1 MMKPVANGKP
11 SRKRRRRAIIAF
23 EMIRLDRMAAEP
35 LHQQLYRQIRDE
47 LVSGSFSDGSSR
59 LPSSRALATDLGIS
73 RLTVNLAFEKLHA
86 EGYLR
91 SRVGSGTFVA
101 DSLPETFLSSG
112 RPRMRLLV
120 ERAPRLSDR
129 VKNLPDK
136 RVGKQFDLGIA
147 GPPGVSFVPALPALD
162 EFPIEIWERLRA
174 QVLAKKGAH
183 LLQYASSRGDPD
195 LRKAIAAYLC
205 DYRGARCHPDQIVIT
220 AGTQQ
225 AMMISATALV
235 NRGEVAWIED
245 PGFYQAR
252 RAFGFA
258 GATVVP
264 RPVDQE
270 GIVIARPSKQPPPKI
285 IYVTPS
291 HQFPLGMT
299 MSLARRTALI
309 SFAREHDAYIFEDDH
324 NSEFRFT
331 GPPLPC
337 LQGLDNSG
345 RVIYAGTMSKILYA
359 SLRLGYLLAPEQL
372 VEPMIK
378 IRAVMDQ
385 HSPAID
391 QATLARF
398 LTEGYFLSHI
408 KRMRKLYSDRRDFFI
423 EQFNKLLSEY
433 FILQVPEAGLH
444 FVAWLRR
451 KEDLP
456 LITRV
461 CTEIGIRPSPLSS
474 CFIKAEVKP
483 ALTFGFAAWS
493 RAQIREGLAKFASSL
508 NAKFKYS
515 SGSPSLGRALSD
527 ELVWQ
532 PSDK

>member
-1 MMKPVANGKP
+1 MSDMKSCLK
-11 SRKRRRRAIIAF
+11 KRRRRSIIGF
-23 EMIRLDRMAAEP
+23 EMIRLNRTAAEP
-35 LHQQLYRQIRDE
+35 LHEQLYRQIRDE
-47 LVSGSFSDGSSR
+47 LVSASFNNNSSR
-59 LPSSRALATDLGIS
+59 VPSSRELAADLGVSRFTVNVAFS
-73 RLTVNLAFEKLHA
+73 RLH
-86 EGYLR
+86 

-101 DSLPETFLSSG
+101 EPLPETFLSA
-112 RPRMRLLV
+112 RTAKAEPHV
-120 ERAPRLSDR
+120 ERPPRLSHR
-129 VKNLPDK
+129 VRNIPDH
-136 RVGKQFDLGIA
+136 RVGKQFDFGIA
-147 GPPGVSFVPALPALD
+147 GPPGVTFVPAVAALD

-174 QVLAKKGAH
+174 EVLAKKGAH

-195 LRKAIAAYLC
+195 LRKALATYLC
-205 DYRGARCHPDQIVIT
+205 DYRGARCHPDQIIIT

-225 AMMISATALV
+225 AMMISAMALV

-252 RAFGFA
+252 RTFGFA

-264 RPVDQE
+264 RPVDRE
-270 GIVIARPSKQPPPKI
+270 GITIARPSKQRSPKI

-309 SFAREHDAYIFEDDH
+309 DFARTCDAYIFEDDH
-324 NSEFRFT
+324 NSEFRYN
-331 GPPLPC
+331 GRPLPC
-337 LQGLDNSG
+337 LQGLDNVG
-345 RVIYAGTMSKILYA
+345 RVIYSGTMSKILYP
-359 SLRLGYLLAPEQL
+359 SLRLGYILAPEQL

-398 LTEGYFLSHI
+398 LTEGFFMSHI
-408 KRMRKLYSDRRDFFI
+408 KRMRKVYSDRREFFI
-423 EQFNKLLSEY
+423 EQFNNLLRKY
-433 FILQVPEAGLH
+433 FILEVPEAGLH
-444 FVAWLRR
+444 FVAWVRQ
-451 KEDLP
+451 KEQMP

-474 CFIKAEVKP
+474 CYMKAEPEP

-493 RAQIREGLAKFASSL
+493 RAQIREGLSKFAAAL
-508 NAKFKYS
+508 NSK
-515 SGSPSLGRALSD
+515 LN
-527 ELVWQ
+527 
-532 PSDK
+532 

>member
-1 MMKPVANGKP
+1 M
-11 SRKRRRRAIIAF
+11 AF
-23 EMIRLDRMAAEP
+23 EMIRLNRAAAEP

-59 LPSSRALATDLGIS
+59 LPSSRALAADLGIS
-73 RLTVNLAFEKLHA
+73 RLTVNLAFEKLHG

-91 SRVGSGTFVA
+91 SRIGSGTFVA
-101 DSLPETFLSSG
+101 DSLPETFLSPH
-112 RPRMRLLV
+112 RPKTELLI
-120 ERAPRLSDR
+120 EHPPRLSGR
-129 VKNLPDK
+129 VRNIPDK
-136 RVGKQFDLGIA
+136 RVGKQFDYGIA
-147 GPPGVSFVPALPALD
+147 GPPGVSFVPAVAALD
-162 EFPIEIWERLRA
+162 EFPIEVWERLRA

-195 LRKAIAAYLC
+195 LRKALATYLC
-205 DYRGARCHPDQIVIT
+205 DYRGARCHPEQIIIT

-225 AMMISATALV
+225 AMMISAMALV

-252 RAFGFA
+252 RTFGFA

-264 RPVDQE
+264 RPVDHE
-270 GIVIARPSKQPPPKI
+270 GITIARPSKQRSPKI

-309 SFAREHDAYIFEDDH
+309 DFARACDAYVFEDDH
-324 NSEFRFT
+324 NSEFRYT

-337 LQGLDNSG
+337 LQGLDTAG
-345 RVIYAGTMSKILYA
+345 RVIYAGTMSKILYP
-359 SLRLGYLLAPEQL
+359 SLRLGYILAPPQL
-372 VEPMIK
+372 VDSLVK
-378 IRAVMDQ
+378 VRAVMDQ

-398 LTEGYFLSHI
+398 LTEGFFLSHI

-423 EQFNKLLSEY
+423 EQFNKLLGRY
-433 FILQVPEAGLH
+433 FILESPEAGLH
-444 FVAWLRR
+444 FVAWVRQ
-451 KEDLP
+451 KEHMP
-456 LITRV
+456 VITRV
-461 CTEIGIRPSPLSS
+461 CSDIGIRPSPLSS
-474 CFIKAEVKP
+474 CFMKVEPKP

-493 RAQIREGLAKFASSL
+493 RAQIREGLSKFATAL
-508 NAKFKYS
+508 NSK
-515 SGSPSLGRALSD
+515 LN
-527 ELVWQ
+527 
-532 PSDK
+532 

>member
-1 MMKPVANGKP
+1 MTTIRIVKKVSTKRP
-11 SRKRRRRAIIAF
+11 SKEQRRRHSIMAL
-23 EMIRLDRMAAEP
+23 EMIRLNRAVDEP
-35 LHQQLYRQIRDE
+35 LHEQLYRQVRDE
-47 LVSGSFSDGSSR
+47 LISATFNNNSSR
-59 LPSSRALATDLGIS
+59 LPSSRDLAADLGVSRFTVNVAFS
-73 RLTVNLAFEKLHA
+73 RLHS
-86 EGYLR
+86 EGYLE
-91 SRVGSGTFVA
+91 SRIGSGTFVA
-101 DSLPETFLSSG
+101 EPLPETFLSARTAKAG
-112 RPRMRLLV
+112 PHV

-129 VKNLPDK
+129 VRKIPDH
-136 RVGKQFDLGIA
+136 RVGKQFDFGIA
-147 GPPGVSFVPALPALD
+147 GPPGVTFVPAVAALD
-162 EFPIEIWERLRA
+162 EFPISIWERLRA
-174 QVLAKKGAH
+174 EVLAKKGAH

-195 LRKAIAAYLC
+195 LRKALATYLC
-205 DYRGARCHPDQIVIT
+205 DHRGARCHPDQIIIT

-225 AMMISATALV
+225 AMMISAMALV

-264 RPVDQE
+264 RSVDRE
-270 GIVIARPSKQPPPKI
+270 GITIARPSKQHSPKI

-309 SFAREHDAYIFEDDH
+309 DFARTYDAYIFEDDH
-324 NSEFRFT
+324 NSEFRYT

-337 LQGLDNSG
+337 LQGLDNAG
-345 RVIYAGTMSKILYA
+345 RVIYAGTMSKILYP
-359 SLRLGYLLAPEQL
+359 SLRLGYILAPEQL

-398 LTEGYFLSHI
+398 LTERFFLSHI

-423 EQFNKLLSEY
+423 QQFNNLLSKY
-433 FILQVPEAGLH
+433 FTLEIPEAGLH
-444 FVAWLRR
+444 FVAWLRQ
-451 KEDLP
+451 KEYLP
-456 LITRV
+456 SITRV

-474 CFIKAEVKP
+474 CFMKAEPAP

-493 RAQIREGLAKFASSL
+493 RAQIREGLSKFAAAL
-508 NAKFKYS
+508 NSK
-515 SGSPSLGRALSD
+515 LN
-527 ELVWQ
+527 
-532 PSDK
+532 